1 MRSKPGTYK
10 EYHTSLDNFNV
21 INIEGLTGGFNISK
35 LSIENILKMKNLKF
49 LKREKNYKK
58 KGPMTSV
65 ICEPHLSKRNLY
77 RKMNFIKE
85 KNKNRKYL
93 DFLQYSDG
101 SNTLVE
107 ISKYINCTMKQ
118 TRNIRKILKKAKLVN

>member
-1 MRSKPGTYK
+1 
-10 EYHTSLDNFNV
+10 
-21 INIEGLTGGFNISK
+21 
-35 LSIENILKMKNLKF
+35 
-49 LKREKNYKK
+49 
-58 KGPMTSV
+58 MTSV

-118 TRNIRKILKKAKLVN
+118 TRNIRKILKKLN